1 MASLALNSNSFQQP
15 FTNLY
20 MELFEKFIAYIKKEN
35 LFQSTDKLLLAVSG
49 GVDSVVLCA
58 LCKQAG
64 YNFSIAH
71 CNFKLRGEA
80 SDRDEQFVQGLAE
93 KYGVSF
99 YSTSFNTEVIAAET
113 KKSIEETAR
122 NLRYQWFETL
132 RSENNYNHIITA
144 HHADDNIETVVMHFF
159 RGTGIKGL
167 RGILPKQNK
176 IIRPLL
182 FARRADLEAFVS
194 TNQLAFVTDHTNAEN
209 DYTRNYFRNTLL
221 PLVSKSFP
229 EVKENMLKNIQR
241 FTETEILYRQS
252 VDLHL
257 KKLLE
262 QKGNEVHIPVL
273 KLLKT
278 IPLATIVYEIIKA
291 FGFTAHQ
298 TEEVVGL
305 LKSETG
311 KYVESASHRIIK
323 NRNWLIIAPVVIME
337 AQHIL
342 IENTVKRIVFAG
354 GEIAI
359 EKIATDKVNLNSS
372 PSIAMLDAGEIS
384 FPLLL
389 RKWKQGDYFYPLGMQ
404 KKKKVNRF
412 LTDQKLSLTQ
422 KENTWVIEMNKKI
435 IWLAGLRI
443 DDRFK
448 TTPQTRQVLK
458 LEFNK

>member
-1 MASLALNSNSFQQP
+1 MK
-15 FTNLY
+15 
-20 MELFEKFIAYIKKEN
+20 LFEKFIAYIKKEN
-35 LFQSTDKLLLAVSG
+35 LFQSSDKLLLAVSG

-99 YSTSFNTEVIAAET
+99 YSTSFNTAVIAAET

-122 NLRYQWFETL
+122 NLRYLWFERL
-132 RSENNYNHIITA
+132 RSENNYNRIITA

-229 EVKENMLKNIQR
+229 EAKENILKNIQR
-241 FTETEILYRQS
+241 FTETEILYHQS
-252 VDLHL
+252 ADLHL

-262 QKGNEVHIPVL
+262 QKGSEVHIPVL

-278 IPLATIVYEIIKA
+278 IPLTTIVYEIIKD

-298 TEEVVGL
+298 TDEVVGL

-311 KYVESASHRIIK
+311 KYVESATHRIIK

-342 IENTVKRIVFAG
+342 IENADKRIVFAD

-359 EKIATDKVNLNSS
+359 EKLAADKVNLNSS
-372 PSIAMLDAGEIS
+372 PSIAMLDASEIN

-435 IWLAGLRI
+435 IWVAGLRI

-448 TTPQTRQVLK
+448 TTPQTRQVLQ
-458 LEFNK
+458 LELNK

>member
-1 MASLALNSNSFQQP
+1 
-15 FTNLY
+15 
-20 MELFEKFIAYIKKEN
+20 
-35 LFQSTDKLLLAVSG
+35 VS
-49 GVDSVVLCA
+49 
-58 LCKQAG
+58 Q
-64 YNFSIAH
+64 
-71 CNFKLRGEA
+71 
-80 SDRDEQFVQGLAE
+80 
-93 KYGVSF
+93 
-99 YSTSFNTEVIAAET
+99 
-113 KKSIEETAR
+113 
-122 NLRYQWFETL
+122 
-132 RSENNYNHIITA
+132 
-144 HHADDNIETVVMHFF
+144 
-159 RGTGIKGL
+159 
-167 RGILPKQNK
+167 
-176 IIRPLL
+176 
-182 FARRADLEAFVS
+182 
-194 TNQLAFVTDHTNAEN
+194 
-209 DYTRNYFRNTLL
+209 
-221 PLVSKSFP
+221 SFP
-229 EVKENMLKNIQR
+229 EVKENILKNIQR
-241 FTETEILYRQS
+241 FIETEILYRQS

-278 IPLATIVYEIIKA
+278 IPLATIVYEIIKD

-298 TEEVVGL
+298 TDEVIGL

-323 NRNWLIIAPVVIME
+323 NRNWLIIAPVVITE

-342 IENTVKRIVFAG
+342 IENTDKRIVFAG

-435 IWLAGLRI
+435 IWVAGLRI

>member
-1 MASLALNSNSFQQP
+1 
-15 FTNLY
+15 
-20 MELFEKFIAYIKKEN
+20 MELFEKFTAYIKKEN

-80 SDRDEQFVQGLAE
+80 SDTDEKFVQKLAE
-93 KYGVSF
+93 NYGVSF
-99 YSTSFNTEVIAAET
+99 YSTSFNTAAIAAET

-132 RSENNYNHIITA
+132 RSEKGYNHILTA

-176 IIRPLL
+176 IVRPLL
-182 FARRADLEAFVS
+182 FARRAELESFVA
-194 TNQLAFVTDHTNAEN
+194 THQLAFVTDHTNAAN

-221 PLVSKSFP
+221 PLVSQSFP
-229 EVKENMLKNIQR
+229 EAKENILKNIQR

-278 IPLATIVYEIIKA
+278 IPLATIVYEVIKD

-298 TEEVVGL
+298 TDEVVGL

-311 KYVESASHRIIK
+311 KYVESATHRIIK
-323 NRNWLIIAPVVIME
+323 NRNWLIIAPVMQEE
-337 AQHIL
+337 AEHIL
-342 IENTVKRIVFAG
+342 IEYTDKKIVFAG

-359 EKIATDKVNLNSS
+359 QKLSADKVSMDTSPLIATLN
-372 PSIAMLDAGEIS
+372 ADEIT

-389 RKWKQGDYFYPLGMQ
+389 RKWKLGDYFYPLGMQ
-404 KKKKVNRF
+404 KKKKINRF

-422 KENTWVIEMNKKI
+422 KENTWVIEMNQKI
-435 IWLAGLRI
+435 LWVIGLRI

-448 TTPQTRQVLK
+448 TAPQTRQVLK

>member
-1 MASLALNSNSFQQP
+1 
-15 FTNLY
+15 
-20 MELFEKFIAYIKKEN
+20 MELFEKFIAYIKKES

-49 GVDSVVLCA
+49 GVDSVVLCV

-64 YNFSIAH
+64 YSFSIAH
-71 CNFKLRGEA
+71 CNFKLRGDA
-80 SDRDEQFVQGLAE
+80 SDRDEKFVQEMAE
-93 KYGVSF
+93 KYDVPFYVKSF
-99 YSTSFNTEVIAAET
+99 DTASIAVDT

-122 NLRYQWFETL
+122 NLRYQWFESL
-132 RSENNYNHIITA
+132 RSENNSNHIVTA

-176 IIRPLL
+176 IVRPLL
-182 FARRADLEAFVS
+182 FARRTELEAFVS
-194 TNQLAFVTDHTNAEN
+194 TNQLAFVSDHTNAEN

-221 PLVSKSFP
+221 PLVSQSFP
-229 EVKENMLKNIQR
+229 EAKENILKNIQR

-278 IPLATIVYEIIKA
+278 IPLATIVYEIIKDYR
-291 FGFTAHQ
+291 FTAHQ
-298 TEEVVGL
+298 VDEVICL

-311 KYVESASHRIIK
+311 KYMESATHRIIK
-323 NRNWLIIAPVVIME
+323 NRNWLIIAPVEQAE
-337 AQHIL
+337 AKHIV
-342 IENTVKRIVFAG
+342 IENGEKKIVFYG
-354 GEIAI
+354 GELTIDQVDAAKVQLTTDAATAI
-359 EKIATDKVNLNSS
+359 
-372 PSIAMLDAGEIS
+372 LDAAEIS

-389 RKWKQGDYFYPLGMQ
+389 RKWKQGDYFYPLGM
-404 KKKKVNRF
+404 KKKKKINRF
-412 LTDQKLSLTQ
+412 LTDQKLSLTD
-422 KENTWVIEMNKKI
+422 KGNVWVIEMNKKI
-435 IWLAGLRI
+435 IWIVGRRI

-448 TTPQTRQVLK
+448 VSPSTKQVLK
-458 LEFNK
+458 FIFNK

>member
-1 MASLALNSNSFQQP
+1 MA
-15 FTNLY
+15 
-20 MELFEKFIAYIKKEN
+20 LFEKFIAYIKKEN
-35 LFQSTDKLLLAVSG
+35 LFQSTDQLLLAVSG

-64 YNFSIAH
+64 YNLSIAH
-71 CNFKLRGEA
+71 CNFKLRAVA
-80 SDRDEQFVQGLAE
+80 SDRDEKFVRELAE
-93 KYGVSF
+93 KYGVPF
-99 YSTSFNTEVIAAET
+99 YSTSFNTAAIAAET

-122 NLRYQWFETL
+122 NLRYLWFETL
-132 RSENNYNHIITA
+132 RSENNYNHIVTA

-167 RGILPKQNK
+167 RGILSKQNK
-176 IIRPLL
+176 IVRPLL
-182 FARRADLEAFVS
+182 FARRAELEGFVA

-221 PLVSKSFP
+221 PLVSQSFP
-229 EVKENMLKNIQR
+229 EAKENILKNIQR

-278 IPLATIVYEIIKA
+278 IPLATIVYEIIKE
-291 FGFTAHQ
+291 FGFSAHQ
-298 TEEVVGL
+298 TDVVINL

-311 KYVESASHRIIK
+311 KYVESATHRIIK
-323 NRNWLIIAPVVIME
+323 NRNWLIIASVAHEE
-337 AQHIL
+337 AQHVL
-342 IENTVKRIVFAG
+342 IELIDKRILFAG
-354 GEIAI
+354 GEITI
-359 EKIATDKVNLNSS
+359 EKLSTDKVSMETS
-372 PSIAMLDAGEIS
+372 PLIAMLNSDEIT

-422 KENTWVIEMNKKI
+422 KESTWVIEMNKKI
-435 IWLAGLRI
+435 LWVIGLRI

-448 TTPQTRQVLK
+448 TTPQTGQVLK

>member
-221 PLVSKSFP
+221 PLVSQSFP
-229 EVKENMLKNIQR
+229 EVKENILKNIQR